1 MKKITVAIADDHAIV
16 RTGVLQ
22 MINEQ
27 PDMEVIAEA
36 PDGHELL
43 KKAKSL
49 QPTVVVADIS
59 MPRLSG
65 LELIKLVKDSCPNT
79 QVVILSMFKK
89 EAYAHQA
96 LSLGAMG
103 YVLKT
108 APGTELIEAI
118 HCAVK
123 GQFYLSHEINSKV
136 IHSYLSEDETGVRRR
151 SLSKYDLLSEREQQV
166 FRLVLDGNSTR
177 QVGEILCISPKTA
190 EKHRSNIIKKLGIND
205 AMSMLKYAIKIGIA
219 DPEIWSD

>member
-1 MKKITVAIADDHAIV
+1 MKKITVVIADDHAIV
-16 RTGVLQ
+16 RTGVRQL
-22 MINEQ
+22 INEQ
-27 PDMEVIAEA
+27 PDMEVVAEA
-36 PDGHELL
+36 PDGHQLL
-43 KKAKSL
+43 KKAKTL
-49 QPTVVVADIS
+49 QPSVAVLDVS

-65 LELIKLVKDSCPNT
+65 LELIKLIKDSCPDT

-108 APGTELIEAI
+108 APGDELIEAI
-118 HCAVK
+118 HCALK
-123 GQFYLSHEINSKV
+123 GQFYLSHEINAQI
-136 IHSYLSEDETGVRRR
+136 IHSYLNEDETGVRRR

-166 FRLVLDGNSTR
+166 FRLVVDGNSTR
-177 QVGEILCISPKTA
+177 QIAEILCVSPKTA

-205 AMSMLKYAIKIGIA
+205 TMSMLKYAVRIGIA
-219 DPEIWSD
+219 DPEIWSE

>member
-1 MKKITVAIADDHAIV
+1 MKKITVVIADDHAIV
-16 RTGVLQ
+16 RTGVCQL
-22 MINEQ
+22 INEQ
-27 PDMEVIAEA
+27 PDMEVLAES

-43 KKAKSL
+43 KKAKTL
-49 QPTVVVADIS
+49 QPSVAVLDVS

-65 LELIKLVKDSCPNT
+65 LELIKLIKDSCPDT
-79 QVVILSMFKK
+79 QIVILSMFKK

-108 APGTELIEAI
+108 APGDELIEAI

-123 GQFYLSHEINSKV
+123 GQFYLSHEINSQV
-136 IHSYLSEDETGVRRR
+136 IHSYLNDDENGVRRR

-166 FRLVLDGNSTR
+166 FRLVIDGNSTR
-177 QVGEILCISPKTA
+177 QIAEILCVSPKTA

-205 AMSMLKYAIKIGIA
+205 TMSMLKYAVKIGIA
-219 DPEIWSD
+219 DPEIWSE